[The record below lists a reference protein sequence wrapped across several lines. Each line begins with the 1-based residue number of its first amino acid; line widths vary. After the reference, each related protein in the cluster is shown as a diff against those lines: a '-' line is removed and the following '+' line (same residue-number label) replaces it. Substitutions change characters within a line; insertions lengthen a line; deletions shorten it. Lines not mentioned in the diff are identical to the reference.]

1 MAVVDEYQQTR
12 RRIIASVTRPATPK
26 GNQQATTIRV
36 TACVYCGAPALR
48 VVCAAHLD
56 LLGDLEAER

>member
-26 GNQQATTIRV
+26 GKQQATTIR
-36 TACVYCGAPALR
+36 TCVYCGAPALR
-48 VVCAAHLD
+48 VVCAAHTD
-56 LLGDLEAER
+56 LLGDLEAQR